1 MKSLFLT
8 LFIVILSMIGQS
20 CNNHSPNTAQ
30 SNISKDTLDIM
41 VKQNKFKPCEKI
53 YLYDSKTVDTI
64 MEGYHISYVSRDND
78 SIVISSIANENK
90 IDTSYYACRDIILT
104 IEHEHDSSHVIIT
117 RSMFAPFIP
126 EEELDKYYINKFNI
140 ESVGNTGVTFYS
152 NVCIP
157 ETDLCYFFQI
167 LISSKGN
174 VQITDITPEE
184 DEL

>member
-8 LFIVILSMIGQS
+8 LFIVVLLIIGQS
-20 CNNHSPNTAQ
+20 CNNQSPGIAQ
-30 SNISKDTLDIM
+30 SIISKDTLETM
-41 VKQNKFKPCEKI
+41 VKKNKSKPCEKI

-78 SIVISSIANENK
+78 SVVISSVANEK
-90 IDTSYYACRDIILT
+90 GVDTSYYACRDIILT
-104 IEHEHDSSHVIIT
+104 IKHEHDSSHVVIT
-117 RSMFAPFIP
+117 RSRFAPFIP
-126 EEELDKYYINKFNI
+126 KEELDKYYINKFNI